1 MSFSVIITGANGSL
15 ALPTVSH
22 LLNAKPNLVLILTVR
37 NATEADV
44 NTQRLRHII
53 SRFPKAKVSIHEVD
67 LANLASVH
75 QFASHVVD
83 GIRNGVYPALS
94 AIICTAYYWDLVGD
108 HKSTIT
114 GDGYDKTFQVNL
126 IAHAALV
133 LRLLGSFHPDG
144 GRILTFTSDAHWP
157 GKNLFEKIPPAIPGN
172 LNELVNPQPLDDRAG
187 DDFHRYA
194 NSKLAIVMW
203 TYALNRHLQ
212 KAAMAMNPG
221 NLVDS
226 RALRTNTPS
235 KMANLQ
241 RFLFQPFK
249 SVLRLADA
257 TMRTAANAAAD
268 VVELATSPAL
278 DRGGFYNL
286 LSKTESAPDSY
297 NEEVQ
302 DTLWTRTLNWA
313 GINEQNIGLGA
324 LFH

>member
-22 LLNAKPNLVLILTVR
+22 LLRPKPNLVLILTVR

-44 NTQRLRHII
+44 NTHRLRHII
-53 SRFPKAKVSIHEVD
+53 SQFPKAK
-67 LANLASVH
+67 
-75 QFASHVVD
+75 FASHVVE
-83 GIRNGVYPALS
+83 GIRNGVYPTLS
-94 AIICTAYYWDLVGD
+94 TIICTAYYWNLVGD
-108 HKSTIT
+108 HKFSIS

-133 LRLLGSFHPDG
+133 LSLLGSFYLDG
-144 GRILTFTSDAHWP
+144 GRILMFTSDAHWP
-157 GKNLFEKIPPAIPGN
+157 SKNLFEKIPPAIPGN

-187 DDFHRYA
+187 DGFHRYA

-212 KAAMAMNPG
+212 KVPGSPHIVAMAMNPG

-235 KMANLQ
+235 KMVNLQ

-249 SVLRLADA
+249 SVFRLADA

-268 VVELATSPAL
+268 VVELATNPAL
-278 DRGGFYNL
+278 DQGGFYNL

-302 DTLWTRTLNWA
+302 DMLWTQTMNWA